1 MTVGQVIDLAKVSEL
16 NGLGIANNDA
26 AVIGFLNLGM
36 LELYKR
42 FTLKYEEHLIT
53 LDENVS
59 IYTMPADYMWIIA
72 AYGDLDARSGDFVN
86 LIPINEEDNPASIN
100 TSSWNKIQIPV
111 NTGGA
116 HISIIYVAKPTV
128 YTIDDMDVE
137 LDLPPQM
144 IEALLAY
151 IGYRGN
157 STIDSGLQTEDNAWF
172 IRFDSSCNKIKQ
184 ESMLNS
190 DDMYMKDRLGNR
202 GFV

>member
-1 MTVGQVIDLAKVSEL
+1 MTIRQVIDLAKVGEL

-26 AVIGFLNLGM
+26 AIVGFINLGM

-42 FTLKYEEHLIT
+42 FALKYEEYLIT
-53 LDENVS
+53 LDENIS
-59 IYTMPADYMWIIA
+59 TYTMPSDFMWIYA

-86 LIPINEEDNPASIN
+86 LLPINKEDDPISIN
-100 TSSWNKIQIPV
+100 TTSWNKIQVPV

-116 HISIIYVAKPTV
+116 HISIIYVAKPTT
-128 YTIDDMDVE
+128 YTVSDMDVE

>member
-1 MTVGQVIDLAKVSEL
+1 MTVGQVIDLAKFSEL
-16 NGLGIANNDA
+16 NGLGIASNDV

-42 FTLKYEEHLIT
+42 FTLKYEEYLIT

-59 IYTMPADYMWIIA
+59 MYTMPSDYMWIVA
-72 AYGDLDARSGDFVN
+72 AYGDLDVRSGDFVN
-86 LIPINEEDNPASIN
+86 LIPINEEDNPLSIN
-100 TSSWNKIQIPV
+100 TAGWNKIQIPV
-111 NTGGA
+111 NTGGT
-116 HISIIYVAKPTV
+116 HISIIYVAKPTM
-128 YTIDDMDVE
+128 YTVEDKDVE
-137 LDLPPQM
+137 IDLPPQM
-144 IEALLAY
+144 IESLLAY

-157 STIDSGLQTEDNAWF
+157 STIDSGLQTEDNAWYV
-172 IRFDSSCNKIKQ
+172 RFDSGCNKIKQ

>member
-26 AVIGFLNLGM
+26 AIVGFINLGM

-42 FTLKYEEHLIT
+42 FALKYEEYLIT
-53 LDENVS
+53 LDENIS
-59 IYTMPADYMWIIA
+59 TYTMPSDFMWIYA

-86 LIPINEEDNPASIN
+86 LLPINKEDDPISIN
-100 TSSWNKIQIPV
+100 TTSWNKIQVPV

-116 HISIIYVAKPTV
+116 HISIIYVAKPTI
-128 YTIDDMDVE
+128 YTMDDINEEV
-137 LDLPPQM
+137 DLPPQM
-144 IEALLAY
+144 IEVLLAY

-157 STIDSGLQTEDNAWF
+157 ATIDSGVQTEDNIWYV
-172 IRFDSSCNKIKQ
+172 RFDTWCNKLRQ

-190 DDMYMKDRLGNR
+190 DDMYMNDRLGNR

>member
-42 FTLKYEEHLIT
+42 FTLRYEEHLIT

-116 HISIIYVAKPTV
+116 HISIIYVAKPTT
-128 YTIDDMDVE
+128 YTIDDMGVE

-172 IRFDSSCNKIKQ
+172 IRFDMGCNKIKQ

>member
-1 MTVGQVIDLAKVSEL
+1 
-16 NGLGIANNDA
+16 
-26 AVIGFLNLGM
+26 M

-42 FTLKYEEHLIT
+42 FTLKYEEYIIT

-116 HISIIYVAKPTV
+116 HISIIYAAKPTT
-128 YTIDDMDVE
+128 YTVSDMDVE

-157 STIDSGLQTEDNAWF
+157 STIDSGLQTEDNAWY
-172 IRFDSSCNKIKQ
+172 IRSDSSCNKIKQ

>member
-16 NGLGIANNDA
+16 NGLKIAENTA

-42 FTLKYEEHLIT
+42 FALKYEEHLIT
-53 LDENVS
+53 LDENIS
-59 IYTMPADYMWIIA
+59 TYTMPADYMWIFA
-72 AYGDLDARSGDFVN
+72 AYGDIEARSGDFVN
-86 LIPINEEDNPASIN
+86 LIPINKEDDPTSIN
-100 TSSWNKIQIPV
+100 TSSWNKIQVPL

-128 YTIDDMDVE
+128 YTIDDLNVE

-144 IEALLAY
+144 VEALLSY

-157 STIDSGLQTEDNAWF
+157 STIDSGLQTEDNAWY
-172 IRFDSSCNKIKQ
+172 IRFDSSCSKIKQ